1 MATQAAPV
9 AEPLPEPK
17 KEVRK
22 EPTLLGSW
30 RISEMA
36 QKGQV
41 MPMPEGMQM
50 TLTFAEGGTVSMSMS
65 GGPTPEGHVRQGTFS
80 YADGQVTISLD
91 RETKTGKCTFE
102 GSDRVTL
109 EFDEVRMVLTRV

>member
-1 MATQAAPV
+1 
-9 AEPLPEPK
+9 
-17 KEVRK
+17 
-22 EPTLLGSW
+22 
-30 RISEMA
+30 MA